1 MSNTVQ
7 HLESLCV
14 IHVDFD
20 IWSGQTRL
28 SPADLKLGEGGE
40 IPPEKVAQLGSKK
53 ICDPAKLK
61 GFNRLKTE
69 TRRLLLSYGMPFMNG
84 FAVPASKSDEIC
96 DKLNTIS
103 IEFEALKQTFIN
115 GYNAAVEEWITE
127 NPEYETAI
135 RAGALPR
142 SAVEKRIGFEYQVF
156 MIQPISD
163 DDPTANNLNRK
174 VESLGRDLLDE
185 VTDEAQK
192 FFSKNLSGRV
202 TCGVTTRITL
212 KNIRDKVDGLSFLN
226 GSLIPLVD
234 LLDETLRG
242 YEQHAQGRVIQAPFF
257 YQVLAAVLIMS
268 DRQRIEEYASGAV
281 TLAGMTESVTPEGVL
296 GSETQSEQEK
306 VSQPEAE
313 SADSGDLPYEPLTA
327 EERGDIGGTES
338 QVADEA
344 PAQQEAASEEPPVED
359 LVADMDR
366 FFQQFTSEE
375 EAPASEAPVQ
385 AEPSEQS
392 EGEAETNHEPE
403 VVSDYEVVIDPEY
416 AQESAQTDY
425 MEAQPVI
432 MPDFDDDAEDA
443 FF

>member
-84 FAVPASKSDEIC
+84 FAVPSSKADEIC
-96 DKLNTIS
+96 DKLNS
-103 IEFEALKQTFIN
+103 VSGEFEALKQTFIN

-163 DDPTANNLNRK
+163 DDPTAQNLNRK

-185 VTDEAQK
+185 VTEEAVK
-192 FFSKNLSGRV
+192 FFSKNLSGRES
-202 TCGVTTRITL
+202 CGVTTRITL

-226 GSLIPLVD
+226 STFIPLVN

-257 YQVLAAVLIMS
+257 YQVVAAVLIMS
-268 DRQRIEEYASGAV
+268 DRKRIEEYANGAV
-281 TLAGMTESVTPEGVL
+281 TLAGMTESVTPQSVAGAETVSSQENASSSEDKGGDEGN
-296 GSETQSEQEK
+296 
-306 VSQPEAE
+306 
-313 SADSGDLPYEPLTA
+313 LPYEPLTA
-327 EERGDIGGTES
+327 EERGEVVGDQGAS
-338 QVADEA
+338 EA
-344 PAQQEAASEEPPVED
+344 PVVDDSPTEEPPLED
-359 LVADMDR
+359 LEADMDR
-366 FFQQFTSEE
+366 FFSQFSGDD
-375 EAPASEAPVQ
+375 EAEASESQEA
-385 AEPSEQS
+385 AESEVSEQT
-392 EGEAETNHEPE
+392 ETEDGPEPE
-403 VVSDYEVVIDPEY
+403 TQVVDDYEIVLDPEY
-416 AQESAQTDY
+416 ANEPVVAGDVDL
-425 MEAQPVI
+425 QPVV
-432 MPDFDDDAEDA
+432 MPDFEDDTEDA